1 MVTTLAPVREPDPA
15 KPGRAGRRSRLGVRR
30 AGPLTYAALALV
42 ALASMFPLYWTFVM
56 ASSDN
61 SVLSETTPPLV
72 PGGHLFDNISR
83 VFDSVDFWI
92 AIRNSLIIS
101 SAVALSNVIFS
112 SLAGFAFAKLRFSGR
127 DALLIVV
134 IATLMVPTQLG
145 IVPLYMLMSDFGL
158 YGSLWAVILPGMVS
172 AFGVF
177 WMRQAIDEGIPD
189 ELVEAARV
197 DGAGLF
203 LIWWKVIVPGVRNTA
218 SVLGLFVFMTAW
230 NDFFWPLVVLPPDNG
245 TVQTALNQLAA
256 GYYTDYALML
266 SGAVLAV
273 IPLLILFALLARR
286 VIAGV
291 MSGAVKG

>member
-1 MVTTLAPVREPDPA
+1 
-15 KPGRAGRRSRLGVRR
+15 
-30 AGPLTYAALALV
+30 
-42 ALASMFPLYWTFVM
+42 MFPLYWTFVM

-83 VFDSVDFWI
+83 VFDSVDFWV

-101 SAVALSNVIFS
+101 SAVALSNVLFS
-112 SLAGFAFAKLRFSGR
+112 SLAGFAFAKLRFPGR
-127 DALLIVV
+127 DALMVVV

-145 IVPLYMLMSDFGL
+145 IVPLYMLMSDIGL

-230 NDFFWPLVVLPPDNG
+230 NDFFWPLVVLPADNG

>member
-1 MVTTLAPVREPDPA
+1 MAATAAPSVPRPRRR
-15 KPGRAGRRSRLGVRR
+15 RARLGVRR
-30 AGPLTYAALALV
+30 AGPLTYTALALI
-42 ALASMFPLYWTFVM
+42 ALASMFPLWWTFVV
-56 ASSDN
+56 ASSGN
-61 SVLSETTPPLV
+61 EVLADTTPPLT

-83 VFDSVDFWI
+83 VFDSVEFWT

-101 SAVALSNVIFS
+101 SAVALSNVVFS
-112 SLAGFAFAKLRFSGR
+112 SLAGFAFSKLRFPGR
-127 DALLIVV
+127 NALMVV
-134 IATLMVPTQLG
+134 VVATLMVPTQLG
-145 IVPLYMLMSDFGL
+145 IIPLYMLMTDFGL
-158 YGSLWAVILPGMVS
+158 YGSLWAVILPGAVS

-189 ELVEAARV
+189 ELVEAARM
-197 DGAGLF
+197 DGANL
-203 LIWWKVIVPGVRNTA
+203 LRVWWSVIVPGVRNTA